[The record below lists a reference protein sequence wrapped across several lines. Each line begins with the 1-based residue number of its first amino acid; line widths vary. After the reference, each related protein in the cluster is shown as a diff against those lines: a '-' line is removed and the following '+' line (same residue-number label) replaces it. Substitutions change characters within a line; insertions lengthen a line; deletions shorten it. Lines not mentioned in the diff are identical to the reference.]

1 MNHIEACESLEAAG
15 FKWAG
20 TTAEFMA
27 IHGNRWAVHVREY
40 YFGRLTCRVVIVP
53 SNYVESIHGKEMA
66 ELRQANRES
75 VAVALSEAAVHHVME
90 VCA

>member
-1 MNHIEACESLEAAG
+1 MNHIEACEALEAAG

-20 TTAEFMA
+20 TTAEFMT

-40 YFGRLTCRVVIVP
+40 CSGRLTCRVLIVP
-53 SNYVESIHGKEMA
+53 SGYLESIHGKQMA

-75 VAVALSEAAVHHVME
+75 VAVAISEAAVNHVME